1 MFTIE
6 EYISKRKHEDNL
18 NEFDKKKRIENIKSC
33 IDYIFEYY
41 NNYIE
46 INNIDDGTVLNNEKI
61 EKYRKY
67 VSNYNEEVQE
77 WLISIF
83 NKHENNMNIIIR
95 HVLEKNELFLLYNT
109 DAEFRNESYECYSKL
124 VKKYPYL
131 KSDTEKLFQFI
142 KDYHRLE
149 SNEEIEIPYF
159 SDKITKW
166 IRDTKETYG
175 VNVIVFVYGYMNK
188 FLNEED
194 KWPRTYKKKIKNNSY
209 SDEWHYEYDYKK
221 KRNLFNID
229 LLYPKISNKPFIKGK
244 KQYLEI
250 LMMHYWIGDEDKEY
264 FEEYLNKVL
273 GDNQ

>member
-1 MFTIE
+1 
-6 EYISKRKHEDNL
+6 
-18 NEFDKKKRIENIKSC
+18 
-33 IDYIFEYY
+33 
-41 NNYIE
+41 
-46 INNIDDGTVLNNEKI
+46 
-61 EKYRKY
+61 
-67 VSNYNEEVQE
+67 
-77 WLISIF
+77 
-83 NKHENNMNIIIR
+83 
-95 HVLEKNELFLLYNT
+95 
-109 DAEFRNESYECYSKL
+109 
-124 VKKYPYL
+124 
-131 KSDTEKLFQFI
+131 
-142 KDYHRLE
+142 
-149 SNEEIEIPYF
+149 
-159 SDKITKW
+159 
-166 IRDTKETYG
+166 
-175 VNVIVFVYGYMNK
+175 MNK